1 VATNLAKE
9 FYKGR
14 GYYTQYAQRS
24 VFVEGER
31 SVSYFVVYSSEEI
44 SRCTHVM
51 KSRAGRAGMPL
62 TEIENLL
69 SSLYLVT

>member
-31 SVSYFVVYSSEEI
+31 SVLYFVVYPSEEI
-44 SRCTHVM
+44 FRCTHGT
-51 KSRAGRAGMPL
+51 KSRAGSTGMPV
-62 TEIENLL
+62 TEI
-69 SSLYLVT
+69 